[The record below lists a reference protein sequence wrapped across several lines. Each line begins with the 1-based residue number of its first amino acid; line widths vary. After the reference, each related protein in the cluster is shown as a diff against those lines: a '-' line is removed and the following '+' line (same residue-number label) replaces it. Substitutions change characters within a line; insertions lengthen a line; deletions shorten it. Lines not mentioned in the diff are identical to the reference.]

1 LKKQAHF
8 ERLAFEI
15 VTKHAAQAREV
26 HERALTLLSSLDI
39 NQLTM
44 SQVQLAIAWICARE
58 KARRGVAIREPYRV
72 LMHWKTTDTFEQST
86 IEAADNDEAIHIVN
100 GVDMR
105 KFSERSILS
114 SSSTSRT

>member
-8 ERLAFEI
+8 KRLAFEI
-15 VTKHAAQAREV
+15 VAKHAAQARAV

-44 SQVQLAIAWICARE
+44 SQVQLAIAWIRARE
-58 KARRGVAIREPYRV
+58 KARRGVAIREPYSV
-72 LMHWKTTDTFEQST
+72 LMHWKTTNTFEQTT
-86 IEAADNDEAIHIVN
+86 IEPADNDEAIHIVN